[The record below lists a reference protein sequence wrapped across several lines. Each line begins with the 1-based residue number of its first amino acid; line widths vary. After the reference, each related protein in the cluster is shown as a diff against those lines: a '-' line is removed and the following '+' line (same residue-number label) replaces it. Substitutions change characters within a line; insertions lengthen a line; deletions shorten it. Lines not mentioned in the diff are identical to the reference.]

1 MLVAVLSYKLKTM
14 IVKILDF
21 ETAEK
26 AIVIFTNENDNY
38 LEFHLEGKFE
48 INKEDNFHEGTRV
61 TIGKYDCQILIG
73 LLQNWVDTNNKTE
86 C

>member
-21 ETAEK
+21 KTAER

-48 INKEDNFHEGTRV
+48 INKEDNFHEGTMV
-61 TIGKYDCQILIG
+61 TIGKYDCEILIG
-73 LLQNWVDTNNKTE
+73 LLKKWVDTNNKTE

>member
-1 MLVAVLSYKLKTM
+1 M

-38 LEFHLEGKFE
+38 LEFHLEGYFE
-48 INKEDNFHEGTRV
+48 IKKEDNFHEGTRI
-61 TIGKYDCQILIG
+61 TIGKYDCEILIG
-73 LLQNWVDTNNKTE
+73 LLQKWVDNKNKTE

>member
-1 MLVAVLSYKLKTM
+1 M
-14 IVKILDF
+14 IIKILDF

-48 INKEDNFHEGTRV
+48 ISKEDNFHEGTRV
-61 TIGKYDCQILIG
+61 TIGKYDCEILIG
-73 LLQNWVDTNNKTE
+73 LLQKWVDSNNKIE